1 MLKILNDTLRYY
13 LNKIF
18 FTFFSGICYWI
29 EQQYLSL
36 CQKQEHTLDDD
47 DDDNDR
53 NDHNN
58 VDYDDKNRN
67 DDSSNTENDDNC
79 NENYGI
85 YENDYMV
92 D

>member
-18 FTFFSGICYWI
+18 FTFFTGIWYRI

-47 DDDNDR
+47 DDNDR
-53 NDHNN
+53 NDYNN

-79 NENYGI
+79 NENY
-85 YENDYMV
+85 MV
-92 D
+92 VMKMIIW